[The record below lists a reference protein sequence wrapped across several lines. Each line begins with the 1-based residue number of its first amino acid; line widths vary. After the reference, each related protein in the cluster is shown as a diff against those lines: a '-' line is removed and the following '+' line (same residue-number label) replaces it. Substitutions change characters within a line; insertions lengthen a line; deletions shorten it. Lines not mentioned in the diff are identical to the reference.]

1 MQYINRLYKWILNV
15 IILVLFFFTPK
26 KSKTESFSLWSK
38 LKRGVY
44 SRWIGLK
51 FGSKE
56 ISFSVPVNF
65 LKGCNYFNIG
75 KGSSFGKFVVLTAW
89 EYYEGDCF
97 SPHINIGQNCNF
109 GDFLHLTC
117 INKIIIGDNCL
128 TGRWVTISDNNHGRT
143 DEIDIREA
151 PIKRKLASKGPI
163 IIGNN
168 VWIGDKA
175 TILGGVTIGD
185 SVVIAANSVVTKDI
199 PSYSVVGGNPAK
211 IIKKISI

>member
-1 MQYINRLYKWILNV
+1 MKIICSHILNF
-15 IILVLFFFTPK
+15 ILSILFFFLPK
-26 KSKTESFSLWSK
+26 NTKTGSTSKWSIIKESI
-38 LKRGVY
+38 Y
-44 SRWIGLK
+44 SRWMGLR
-51 FGSKE
+51 FGTTK
-56 ISFSVPVNF
+56 IRFRIPVNY
-65 LKGCNYFNIG
+65 LKGCEHFTIG
-75 KGSSFGKFVVLTAW
+75 DNTSFGKFVVLTTWDKYA
-89 EYYEGDCF
+89 EETF
-97 SPHINIGQNCNF
+97 SPKVRIGKECNF

-117 INKIIIGDNCL
+117 INRITIGENCL

-211 IIKKISI
+211 IIKKLSI